1 MKRLNLATNEKLPWE
16 PLYPCLQGWYDRL
29 SLAKR
34 AFFPQI
40 TFNIIE
46 MNARRKGGGV
56 NE

>member
-16 PLYPCLQGWYDRL
+16 PLYPCLLGWYDRL